1 LPEDLALSAKQ
12 ELQPAKPAAVI
23 HKSYKL
29 MLKGTRLYSIF
40 KNKCPR
46 CQEGDFFVTSNP
58 YDLKNFSKMNDHCS
72 VCNESFS
79 REPGFYYGAMYASY
93 GLTVLLGLILFVL
106 LVWLA
111 GIDIIIFL
119 VIFSL
124 LVIVL
129 MPVMYRLSRLI
140 WINLFVSSK
149 PRNK

>member
-1 LPEDLALSAKQ
+1 
-12 ELQPAKPAAVI
+12 
-23 HKSYKL
+23 

-46 CQEGDFFVTSNP
+46 CQEEKFFVTDNP
-58 YDLKNFSKMNDHCS
+58 YDLQNFSKMNDHCS
-72 VCNESFS
+72 VCKESFS

-93 GLTVLLGLILFVL
+93 GLTVLMGLLLFVIMVWLMNLGLIV
-106 LVWLA
+106 
-111 GIDIIIFL
+111 FL
-119 VIFSL
+119 ITFSL